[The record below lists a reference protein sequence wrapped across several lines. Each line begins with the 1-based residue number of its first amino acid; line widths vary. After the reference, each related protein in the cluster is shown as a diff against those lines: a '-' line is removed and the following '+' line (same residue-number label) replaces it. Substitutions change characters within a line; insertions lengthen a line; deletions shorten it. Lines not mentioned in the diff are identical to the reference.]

1 MAISAVPIL
10 PVKTISGNQFEATRI
25 IEELSQTFQQGTPVQ
40 VTVADGGI
48 KAWDG
53 TTPITSA
60 HLIAGISYEAAHNYS
75 ATGLGAPLPYQPV
88 VGVGASV
95 TFGSVQNQSS
105 AVNIPMGAPFAD
117 GRMGFFQGN
126 PDTIFSATFGNNG
139 NAATPLATDVGLQY
153 GLTIDSNS
161 KFWYVDKNKT
171 GTGAV
176 VNVVGLDPRYTPAA
190 GTNVLFTFIQA
201 DISTPA

>member
-10 PVKTISGNQFEATRI
+10 PVKTISGNQFEATRV
-25 IEELSQTFQQGTPVQ
+25 IEEASQTFQQGTTVQ
-40 VTVADGGI
+40 ITVADGGV

-60 HLIAGISYEAAHNYS
+60 HLIAGISYEAAHNY
-75 ATGLGAPLPYQPV
+75 ATTGLGAPLPYQPV
-88 VGVGASV
+88 VGTGSTV
-95 TFGSVQNQSS
+95 TFGSVQNQTS

-117 GRMGFFQGN
+117 GRAGYFQGN
-126 PDTIFSATFGNNG
+126 ADTVFSATFGNNG
-139 NAATPLATDVGLQY
+139 NAATPANTDVGLQY

-190 GTNVLFTFIQA
+190 GSNVLFTFIQA

>member
-10 PVKTISGNQFEATRI
+10 PVKTISGNQFEATRV
-25 IEELSQTFQQGTPVQ
+25 IEEITQTFQQGTPVQ
-40 VTVADGGI
+40 ITTSDGGV

-60 HLIAGISYEAAHNYS
+60 HLIAGISYEAAHNLAS
-75 ATGLGAPLPYQPV
+75 TGLGAPLPYQPV

-105 AVNIPMGAPFAD
+105 AVNIPMGAPFVD
-117 GRMGFFQGN
+117 GRVGYFQGN
-126 PDTIFSATFGNNG
+126 ADTIFSATFGNNG
-139 NAATPLATDVGLQY
+139 NAATPAATDVGLQY

-176 VNVVGLDPRYTPAA
+176 VTVVGLDPRYTPAA
-190 GTNVLFTFIQA
+190 GTNVLFVFIQA

>member
-25 IEELSQTFQQGTPVQ
+25 IEEASQTFQQGTPVQ
-40 VTVADGGI
+40 ITVADGGV

-60 HLIAGISYEAAHNYS
+60 HLIAGISYEAAHNYGT
-75 ATGLGAPLPYQPV
+75 TGLGAPLPYQPV
-88 VGVGASV
+88 VGTGSTI

-117 GRMGFFQGN
+117 GRMGYFQGN

-139 NAATPLATDVGLQY
+139 NPATPLATDVGLQY

-176 VNVVGLDPRYTPAA
+176 VTVVALDPRYTPAA
-190 GTNVLFTFIQA
+190 GTNVLFVFIQA

>member
-25 IEELSQTFQQGTPVQ
+25 IEEASQTFQQGTPVQ
-40 VTVADGGI
+40 ITVADGGV

-60 HLIAGISYEAAHNYS
+60 HLIAGISYEAAHNYAS
-75 ATGLGAPLPYQPV
+75 TGLGAPLPFQPV
-88 VGVGASV
+88 VGTGSTI

-117 GRMGFFQGN
+117 GRMGYFQGN

-139 NAATPLATDVGLQY
+139 NPATPLATDVGLQY

-176 VNVVGLDPRYTPAA
+176 VTVVALDPRYTPAA
-190 GTNVLFTFIQA
+190 GTNVLFVFIQA